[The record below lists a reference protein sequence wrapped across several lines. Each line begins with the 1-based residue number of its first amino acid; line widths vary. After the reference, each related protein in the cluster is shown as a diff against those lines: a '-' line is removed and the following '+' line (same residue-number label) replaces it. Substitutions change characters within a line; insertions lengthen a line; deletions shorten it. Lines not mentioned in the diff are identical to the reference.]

1 MKENIHWAIM
11 TVKVDWLLNKY
22 ILNGCFYL
30 EINFVCKRIFAVD
43 LPEDCLSN
51 MKLKVV
57 NYWNSYIYIYIYI
70 YILNLIYMYIHICI
84 FTYTNISVFLSLS
97 EAWSHIDRASEKKR
111 IFVIF
116 D

>member
-1 MKENIHWAIM
+1 MKENIHWATM

-22 ILNGCFYL
+22 ILNGCLYL

-51 MKLKVV
+51 MKLRVV

-70 YILNLIYMYIHICI
+70 YTYIYIHIYIYIYMYIYTHI
-84 FTYTNISVFLSLS
+84 YTKSNIYVY
-97 EAWSHIDRASEKKR
+97 SHIYKIKTHSL
-111 IFVIF
+111 
-116 D
+116 